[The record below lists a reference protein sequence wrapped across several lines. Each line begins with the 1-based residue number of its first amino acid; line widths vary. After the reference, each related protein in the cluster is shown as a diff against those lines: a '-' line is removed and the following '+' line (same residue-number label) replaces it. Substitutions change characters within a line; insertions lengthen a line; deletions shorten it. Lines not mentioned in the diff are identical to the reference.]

1 MEINRC
7 TCDMFVREIGKWLVS
22 NDAVHK
28 VYIGSGD
35 AAVRGMSTSPFFY
48 LVFTIVFGIVFE
60 MSLAHL
66 CNILL
71 IGTLTLL
78 YFSG

>member
-1 MEINRC
+1 
-7 TCDMFVREIGKWLVS
+7 MFVVRSGSGYTAMMPFIRFTLVS
-22 NDAVHK
+22 AMRR
-28 VYIGSGD
+28 YGD
-35 AAVRGMSTSPFFY
+35 AAVHGTSTSPFFY
-48 LVFTIVFGIVFE
+48 LVFTIVFCIVFE